1 MAGWAQRRISPVRST
16 RECRVQLWNLSSVV
30 PRKRESEQGPLHRNC
45 EHAVRDN
52 LLPRRRQSPG
62 WWSRGGCGC
71 GAAGPCKPSAGP
83 TGRQPGGP
91 DSARAKPARACHCK
105 RVSIFRRRKCEGA
118 PRARSGAAG
127 PQIPTLSCAT
137 VCPQTVKA
145 IVNAS
150 NCISFHAAD
159 GIDRRM
165 RPSC

>member
-16 RECRVQLWNLSSVV
+16 GECRVQLWNLSSVV
-30 PRKRESEQGPLHRNC
+30 PRTRESEQGPLNRNC

-83 TGRQPGGP
+83 TVRQPEGP

-118 PRARSGAAG
+118 PRSRSGAAG
-127 PQIPTLSCAT
+127 PQKIPTPQFAT
-137 VCPQTVKA
+137 VWPQPLKA

-150 NCISFHAAD
+150 SCISPQGAD

-165 RPSC
+165 SPC